1 MKTHLFGLA
10 ALAGATAL
18 IASSPAWA
26 HAHLVSSNP
35 AANAAVAAAPKVI
48 TLTFNEKLVP
58 AFSKFELTMPE
69 HGGMKVPVNTTVSK
83 DGILYQNGSPVAQL
97 GLFTANIGPN
107 FTRVGNTAII
117 PGQQPEPVINDS
129 KVGVL
134 QGFVE
139 EANVNPILQMTQ
151 MINISRTFDYVSQL
165 MRNGESSMNDAI
177 KTLGG
182 AK

>member
-1 MKTHLFGLA
+1 MKTRLFGLA

-69 HGGMKVPVNTTVSK
+69 HGGMKVPVKTTVSE
-83 DGILYQNGSPVAQL
+83 DGKSITGTPQAAL
-97 GLFTANIGPN
+97 GKGAYKVLWTAASADGHKMTGEVT
-107 FTRVGNTAII
+107 F
-117 PGQQPEPVINDS
+117 
-129 KVGVL
+129 KVG
-134 QGFVE
+134 
-139 EANVNPILQMTQ
+139 
-151 MINISRTFDYVSQL
+151 
-165 MRNGESSMNDAI
+165 
-177 KTLGG
+177 
-182 AK
+182 